1 MTGGEVRELRVAL
14 TVDDYDEA
22 VGFYREALG
31 MPQLE
36 AWEAPE
42 GRVAILDA
50 GRATLELLDAGQAA
64 LVDEIEVGRRVAGT
78 VRLALEVDD
87 SEAVAE
93 RLVRA
98 GAEQLADAVVT
109 PWRDR
114 NVRLQA
120 PDGMQLTLFTV
131 PDEPAGLPA

>member
-1 MTGGEVRELRVAL
+1 MSGGEVHELRVAL
-14 TVDDYDEA
+14 TVEDYEGA
-22 VGFYREALG
+22 LAFYREALG

-50 GRATLELLDAGQAA
+50 GRATLELLDANQAV

-87 SEAVAE
+87 SEAAAE

-109 PWRDR
+109 PWRDK

-131 PDEPAGLPA
+131 LE